1 MAQKFSNQE
10 KQRSPSFCILV
21 NFPFINS
28 PPPKKMSLN
37 TLKLLFLKSPF
48 SITSK
53 IISTACRQD
62 KLCFANQIARVF
74 TRVYYRVEILVLGYK
89 WWLHAWPIHLF
100 LKSSNNDDILE
111 KKRYQEC
118 TLITPPHHFKGPIR
132 KQNSGVLYLNVC
144 KFLISLY
151 QSTSLS
157 VSEWV
162 SLSVWM
168 FPNSSETANPSEL
181 KFWGMI
187 PLGIGKVL
195 G

>member
-1 MAQKFSNQE
+1 MNTDFTNSSFFIFRFLAQKFSNQE

-111 KKRYQEC
+111 KKDIKSVHLSPHPI
-118 TLITPPHHFKGPIR
+118 TLR
-132 KQNSGVLYLNVC
+132 
-144 KFLISLY
+144 
-151 QSTSLS
+151 
-157 VSEWV
+157 
-162 SLSVWM
+162 
-168 FPNSSETANPSEL
+168 A
-181 KFWGMI
+181 
-187 PLGIGKVL
+187 PLGNKIQVCYIL
-195 G
+195 MF